1 MSMRGMRACVA
12 LKKSLPPSAGSA
24 PNAVRL
30 AQRFVN
36 CPQANRAGRKVRGV
50 AGPELEAATVL
61 SDKRRVTA
69 HEMAELRIDDCAR
82 ERAGRSFPGARL
94 DGTIRRGPAF
104 DAAQRRS
111 RQITNG
117 RRHEGLEGAW
127 VQARGALDVHDSH

>member
-1 MSMRGMRACVA
+1 MVTRCHLDAA
-12 LKKSLPPSAGSA
+12 LSAGSA
-24 PNAVRL
+24 PNTVCL

-36 CPQANRAGRKVRGV
+36 RPQAKRAGWKVRGV
-50 AGPELEAATVL
+50 AGLELEAAAVL

-69 HEMAELRIDDCAR
+69 HEMAELRIDDRAR

-94 DGTIRRGPAF
+94 DGTVRRGPAF

-127 VQARGALDVHDSH
+127 IQDRWALDGHDSH